1 MQREVKFDRVEGFIG
16 EMKRIGVDKI
26 AFCETSER
34 RAVQESPE
42 VLSVMPVVMLELL
55 AYRDAV
61 LYKCVLR
68 DIDLDATYDL
78 LVARGFEV
86 TRSTRNIT

>member
-1 MQREVKFDRVEGFIG
+1 MRREVIFDTAEEFIDQ
-16 EMKRIGVDKI
+16 MKRIGVEKI
-26 AFCETSER
+26 AFCETNER

-68 DIDLDATYDL
+68 DVDLEAMYGL
-78 LVARGFEV
+78 LVDRGFDV
-86 TRSTRNIT
+86 NRSTRNIT